1 MSKNA
6 QTVCPAK
13 HIAIIMDGNGRWA
26 KARNK
31 PRIFGHKNGV
41 KSVRRTIEHAAR
53 IGVQSL
59 TLYAFSSENW
69 NRPTSEINMLFELL
83 LVTLNEQLD
92 ELHDNNIKLSI
103 IGEKDALPR
112 RLVKKINKAC
122 TLTQNNTGMV
132 LNVALNYG
140 ARWEITR
147 AARQLAEACE
157 QGKLKFAQIDEAMLE
172 DQLQTAGQPDLDLL
186 IRTGGEIRLS
196 NFLLWQ
202 AAYAELYFTD
212 VFWPE
217 FDQRELNRALQW
229 FGARRRRFGKTDEQ
243 IDENPSC

>member
-1 MSKNA
+1 MPEKSPP
-6 QTVCPAK
+6 TCLAK

-53 IGVQSL
+53 LGVQSL

-83 LVTLNEQLD
+83 LVTLNEQLA
-92 ELHDNNIKLSI
+92 ELHKNNIKLSI
-103 IGEKDALPR
+103 IGEKDALPG

-122 TLTQNNTGMV
+122 QLTQNNTGMV

-147 AARQLAEACE
+147 AARKLATACMLGE
-157 QGKLKFAQIDEAMLE
+157 ITPEQIDESILE
-172 DQLQTAGQPDLDLL
+172 NQLQTAGQPDLDLL

-212 VFWPE
+212 VYWPDFGRRE
-217 FDQRELNRALQW
+217 FDKALKW
-229 FGARRRRFGKTDEQ
+229 FGARRRRFGRIDEQ
-243 IDENPSC
+243 IDEKSSC